1 MAREPDRES
10 DGTRHK
16 QKESLLVS
24 SPRGVRGPPLGMTS
38 EYSMYRPGAKFRV
51 RGRQGGCNQ
60 SDRVWSWM
68 GMLRDEPKASPAAP
82 SRRRVRPRRAEGES
96 GRLLAVTSRRRVAA
110 PLAPQAIFLNEG
122 ARFYSF

>member
-1 MAREPDRES
+1 MNEKHNYIYSYRYIVER
-10 DGTRHK
+10 DG
-16 QKESLLVS
+16 
-24 SPRGVRGPPLGMTS
+24 GCGMVR
-38 EYSMYRPGAKFRV
+38 AKFRV

-82 SRRRVRPRRAEGES
+82 SRRRVRPRLAEGES

-110 PLAPQAIFLNEG
+110 PLAPQAIF
-122 ARFYSF
+122 